1 MSLIKNIFFILT
13 LLFFNDKINDVTN
26 KKIMEECFMCENRI
40 FGCGVDKPIDPKVV
54 TEIKNSE
61 GLITVKLSDLSFI
74 QQNKFCYLFKKVKDE
89 KTGNLNY
96 ILDENQENGQEIKLK
111 DEVSEPAI
119 KNAIKDEIINI
130 EKQNTLVVPCGG
142 YNEDI
147 YGFQFCFAEKELT
160 KEELQELQKLKG
172 ESPRDDLVCLE
183 LQSNSD
189 GDKFLAKYEH
199 QEKKWV
205 PTNISF
211 GLKNKYA
218 GDYCY
223 SMDNTIWK
231 MYPKSKYGETNKY
244 GSGKFLTTFAEFSSI
259 LVGTKDEFL
268 GKLANL
274 KKVDKVDSDE
284 MFLYQYVQLDPEGK
298 FYLDEDP
305 MNIKKVQGIGLG
317 NFVNEKI
324 EDVFA
329 YRFYL
334 AKTKLDVKKNSE
346 FDSTKFESE
355 EYDMFEMRRD
365 GYNNIVLLYFDKVTK
380 NWLPVEGKI
389 FYTSKPVHLDNLN
402 TTRSIILDIYEDKCD
417 DDSDGNHFIT
427 TKYLRN
433 RQYAIN
439 PNNGELGVTNQM
451 SFTEQAQQVIIES
464 YDQIE
469 NPTSGKFDINEK
481 VSFKEQDQ
489 QVTIESH
496 DQIKN
501 PTRDKFA
508 IDKKMSFT
516 KQGQEVITKSYNQI
530 ESPEVNPISLWKVL
544 LLVGTGVALAVAV
557 LFGFNAWL
565 AFITI
570 FSNPL
575 SIIIGVA
582 AFALVSALLVI
593 AHKTNV
599 FKIGKLFAS
608 EKYKNYS
615 FFCLREKENRDKQPD
630 MSVPI
635 RIRSKTK

>member
-1 MSLIKNIFFILT
+1 
-13 LLFFNDKINDVTN
+13 
-26 KKIMEECFMCENRI
+26 MCENKI
-40 FGCGVDKPIDPKVV
+40 FGCGVDKPIDPEVV

-96 ILDENQENGQEIKLK
+96 ILDENQENGQEIKLE
-111 DEVSEPAI
+111 DGASEPALG
-119 KNAIKDEIINI
+119 NALQRI
-130 EKQNTLVVPCGG
+130 EQKNTLVVPCGD

-147 YGFQFCFAEKELT
+147 YGFQFCFADKELGA
-160 KEELQELQKLKG
+160 EELQKLQELKDK
-172 ESPRDDLVCLE
+172 STRDDLVWLE
-183 LQSNSD
+183 LKSNSN
-189 GDKFLAKYEH
+189 GDKFLAEYER
-199 QEKKWV
+199 QTGKWS
-205 PTNISF
+205 PTKISF

-218 GDYCY
+218 GDYLDPL
-223 SMDNTIWK
+223 DNTIWK
-231 MYPKSKYGETNKY
+231 MYPKSKYGETNEY

-259 LVGTKDEFL
+259 FVDTKDGFL
-268 GKLANL
+268 SKLANL
-274 KKVDKVDSDE
+274 KKVDKDKVDSDE
-284 MFLYQYVQLDPEGK
+284 MFLYQYAQLDPEGK

-365 GYNNIVLLYFDKVTK
+365 GYNNIVLLYFDKVKK

-389 FYTSKPVHLDNLN
+389 SYKSKYMKVQFSGKDSLL
-402 TTRSIILDIYEDKCD
+402 TQILDIYEDKCGGD
-417 DDSDGNHFIT
+417 PYYNHYIT
-427 TKYLRN
+427 TNYSHN
-433 RQYAIN
+433 RRYGTDQNSGQLCIAD
-439 PNNGELGVTNQM
+439 EV
-451 SFTEQAQQVIIES
+451 SFTEKDKQVMIES

-469 NPTSGKFDINEK
+469 NPTSDKPPAINEK
-481 VSFKEQDQ
+481 VSFTGQTQ
-489 QVTIESH
+489 Q
-496 DQIKN
+496 
-501 PTRDKFA
+501 
-508 IDKKMSFT
+508 
-516 KQGQEVITKSYNQI
+516 VITKSFNQI

-615 FFCLREKENRDKQPD
+615 FFYLREKEDRDKQTD
-630 MSVPI
+630 MSAPTRDRKDSNEI
-635 RIRSKTK
+635 

>member
-13 LLFFNDKINDVTN
+13 LLFFNERINGVTN
-26 KKIMEECFMCENRI
+26 KKIMEECLMSENKI
-40 FGCGVDKPIDPKVV
+40 FGCGVDTPIDPEVV
-54 TEIKNSE
+54 TEIKDSE

-74 QQNKFCYLFKKVKDE
+74 QQNKFCYLFKKVKDP
-89 KTGNLNY
+89 KTGQFNY
-96 ILDENQENGQEIKLK
+96 ILDENQEDGQEIKLK
-111 DEVSEPAI
+111 DEASEPALR
-119 KNAIKDEIINI
+119 NALQRI
-130 EKQNTLVVPCGG
+130 EQKNTLVVPCGD

-147 YGFQFCFAEKELT
+147 YGFQFCFADKELGA
-160 KEELQELQKLKG
+160 EELQKLQELKDK
-172 ESPRDDLVCLE
+172 STRNDLVWLE
-183 LQSNSD
+183 LKSNSD

-218 GDYCY
+218 GDYRAPL
-223 SMDNTIWK
+223 DNTIWK

-259 LVGTKDEFL
+259 LVGTNEEFL

-284 MFLYQYVQLDPEGK
+284 MFLYQYAQLDPEGK

-305 MNIKKVQGIGLG
+305 MNIKKVNNIGLG

-365 GYNNIVLLYFDKVTK
+365 GYNNIVLLYFDKVKK

-389 FYTSKPVHLDNLN
+389 LYKSKYMKVQFFGKDSLL
-402 TTRSIILDIYEDKCD
+402 TQILDIYEDKCGGD
-417 DDSDGNHFIT
+417 PYYNHYIT
-427 TKYLRN
+427 TNYSHN
-433 RQYAIN
+433 RRYGTDQNSGQLCIAD
-439 PNNGELGVTNQM
+439 EV
-451 SFTEQAQQVIIES
+451 SFTEKDKQVMIES

-469 NPTSGKFDINEK
+469 NPTSGKLDIDEK

-489 QVTIESH
+489 QVTIESR
-496 DQIKN
+496 DQIK
-501 PTRDKFA
+501 P
-508 IDKKMSFT
+508 
-516 KQGQEVITKSYNQI
+516 Q
-530 ESPEVNPISLWKVL
+530 EVNPISLWKVL

-582 AFALVSALLVI
+582 AFALVAVLLVI
-593 AHKTNV
+593 AHETNV

-608 EKYKNYS
+608 EKYKSYP
-615 FFCLREKENRDKQPD
+615 FFCLREKENRGKQPD
-630 MSVPI
+630 MLASI
-635 RIRSKTK
+635 RNRKNNNEI